1 MKRKNYILNNFNFSN
16 KFKREKNMKLYA
28 WTSNMSTGELD
39 IITAK
44 VISQTEHHTE
54 LLVRDETE
62 LEFLDTIENTSIKGF
77 VEDSFDHLWFTSP
90 EEAIEDY
97 ERTLDGD
104 SMSLIFENLWEEDDQ
119 FEKSLN

>member
-54 LLVRDETE
+54 LLVRNDTE
-62 LEFLDTIENTSIKGF
+62 FEFLDTIENTSIKGF